1 METWCCSRIGSL
13 PAVRLQA
20 DNCGRVA
27 RSPDCQQVTRNH
39 VRLTDIHESCLFISV
54 KLKQFHDGMYDTA
67 HIFIGISYGGGRG
80 NPVRTNES
88 ESRNYL
94 VLSSVQ
100 PPKISLTEAL
110 LSLLHYGFFFLRWGT
125 LCKRLQCYI
134 HKSVSWFFFFFYHF
148 IHNTHTDPPSPG
160 KVGPFLANVV
170 SFRKWNLRVSC
181 QLSEPRPLQSV
192 QVFNV
197 QRHQTA
203 N

>member
-13 PAVRLQA
+13 LAVRLQA

-39 VRLTDIHESCLFISV
+39 ERLTDIHESCLFISV

-88 ESRNYL
+88 ESQNYL

-100 PPKISLTEAL
+100 PPKISLTESL
-110 LSLLHYGFFFLRWGT
+110 LSPLHYVFFLKMGNFMQEITVQYPQKRILNFFFIISS
-125 LCKRLQCYI
+125 K
-134 HKSVSWFFFFFYHF
+134 
-148 IHNTHTDPPSPG
+148 THTQAPLSLG

-170 SFRKWNLRVSC
+170 SFRK
-181 QLSEPRPLQSV
+181 
-192 QVFNV
+192 
-197 QRHQTA
+197 
-203 N
+203 

>member
-39 VRLTDIHESCLFISV
+39 ERLTDIHESCLFISV
-54 KLKQFHDGMYDTA
+54 KLKQFHGGMYDTA

-110 LSLLHYGFFFLRWGT
+110 LSPLHYGFFFLKMGNSMQEIT
-125 LCKRLQCYI
+125 VQYPQKRILI
-134 HKSVSWFFFFFYHF
+134 FFFYHF

>member
-39 VRLTDIHESCLFISV
+39 ERLTDIHESCLFISV
-54 KLKQFHDGMYDTA
+54 KLKQFHGGMYDTA

-110 LSLLHYGFFFLRWGT
+110 LSPLHYGFFFLRWGT
-125 LCKRLQCYI
+125 LCKRLQCNI
-134 HKSVSWFFFFFYHF
+134 HKSVSWFFFFIISSI
-148 IHNTHTDPPSPG
+148 IHTQTPQVQEKWDPFWPMLS
-160 KVGPFLANVV
+160 V
-170 SFRKWNLRVSC
+170 SG
-181 QLSEPRPLQSV
+181 SEI
-192 QVFNV
+192 
-197 QRHQTA
+197 
-203 N
+203 